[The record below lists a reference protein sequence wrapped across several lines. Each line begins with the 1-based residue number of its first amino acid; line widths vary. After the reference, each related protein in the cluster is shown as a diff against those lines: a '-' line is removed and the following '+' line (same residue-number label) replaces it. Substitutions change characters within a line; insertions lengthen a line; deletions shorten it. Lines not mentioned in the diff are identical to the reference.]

1 MKYINI
7 RNKTSVADALICQH
21 FTSNKVDKTRS
32 LNSCQ
37 NATNPTS
44 PSLHK
49 RNAASIQMLLNNAF
63 NKFSKFHHSLLLV
76 AESFSAMEHIPISS
90 SRFQG
95 GGAERFRQEG
105 RQTIQ
110 ALGLPL

>member
-7 RNKTSVADALICQH
+7 GNKTSMADTLICQH
-21 FTSNKVDKTRS
+21 FTSNKVDKARS

-37 NATNPTS
+37 NATNPIS

-49 RNAASIQMLLNNAF
+49 RNAASIQMLLNIAF

-95 GGAERFRQEG
+95 GGQRDLG
-105 RQTIQ
+105 RSTGPP
-110 ALGLPL
+110 ALSAIKNH